1 MKHTILFFASALL
14 ATTLTSGCQTLDLFG
29 PSVTTIESTPSE
41 AQVVVEGYGECETPC
56 TIEHD
61 AERTVRIAKTGY
73 KPQRFVIKP
82 GAGTISVALEISAPT
97 TGVESSTMPEL

>member
-1 MKHTILFFASALL
+1 MKRTIIFFTCSLL
-14 ATTLTSGCQTLDLFG
+14 ATTLTSGCQTLGLFG

-61 AERTVRIAKTGY
+61 VERTVRVAKTGY

-82 GAGTISVALEISAPT
+82 GAGTVSVALEVSAPT
-97 TGVESSTMPEL
+97 TGVESSSMPEL